1 MYQTDQNRPRY
12 MHVPNKVIW
21 MLGWLPCTYRT
32 HPDLVSSPPYF
43 WMQARDHKMNARIKN
58 CFLSFSLRF
67 CRPTCLFLSTGK
79 QILAKHGPVS
89 RFVKEMNCEALYLM
103 SSSKQI
109 INSSVQFKSFYCL
122 STYPLRTHTG
132 ITLHFIVTNPQWDNL
147 IINKWIFGQIGEKDK
162 QEMCR
167 NYNEWY
173 AK

>member
-79 QILAKHGPVS
+79 QILAKQGPVS
-89 RFVKEMNCEALYLM
+89 KLVEETRM
-103 SSSKQI
+103 SFQAQAWTRL
-109 INSSVQFKSFYCL
+109 SVNKRLTQQLLTIYQSVHITYFNVFAPKGEVPCL
-122 STYPLRTHTG
+122 KVSLGY
-132 ITLHFIVTNPQWDNL
+132 
-147 IINKWIFGQIGEKDK
+147 
-162 QEMCR
+162 
-167 NYNEWY
+167 
-173 AK
+173 